1 MNKSCCVRNTVF
13 ASSAFWLRPKEQTF
27 CGFLQQILSRVW
39 GWEGRDAASGAA
51 SSAQCCWQ
59 GSFLQSC
66 RPSDQHRALSGCS
79 WVFRGSLCGFCSLCC
94 CSCQIPA
101 DQHRSTKNENW
112 TRAAART
119 THRAEGNKVRDGQ
132 EEQQLL
138 PFPPGDQRLLL
149 LPAQRPEGLR
159 GAGSKG

>member
-1 MNKSCCVRNTVF
+1 MLCTQHCVCQLCFLVTPQGTNF
-13 ASSAFWLRPKEQTF
+13 LWLPAADPEQGLGLGREG
-27 CGFLQQILSRVW
+27 CSQWCSLQCRVLL
-39 GWEGRDAASGAA
+39 E
-51 SSAQCCWQ
+51 

-66 RPSDQHRALSGCS
+66 SPSDQHRALSGCC
-79 WVFRGSLCGFCSLCC
+79 WVFRGSLCGFCSLYC

-138 PFPPGDQRLLL
+138 PLPPGDQRLLL